1 MKSQTAAPIKK
12 SKKGKKKMAY
22 QTIQAQKTYWVQA
35 EIEAPT
41 EAAALELVDAFDIE
55 WDEVDDTDEF
65 SGVFWTESTGLVD
78 DPKDEALRLMA
89 IIKRMKDEFNIP
101 EEDWMN

>member
-1 MKSQTAAPIKK
+1 MKSQIVAPIRK

-55 WDEVDDTDEF
+55 WDEVDGTDEF
-65 SGVFWTESTGLVD
+65 SGVFWAESTGLVD
-78 DPKDEALRLMA
+78 DPKDEIARLEQ
-89 IIKRMKDEFNIP
+89 IIQRMKDECGID
-101 EEDWMN
+101 EQEWMN

>member
-1 MKSQTAAPIKK
+1 
-12 SKKGKKKMAY
+12 MAY

-55 WDEVDDTDEF
+55 WDEVHESTEF

-78 DPKDEALRLMA
+78 DPKDEIARLNA
-89 IIKRMKDEFNIP
+89 IIKRMKDECGID
-101 EEDWMN
+101 EQEWMN